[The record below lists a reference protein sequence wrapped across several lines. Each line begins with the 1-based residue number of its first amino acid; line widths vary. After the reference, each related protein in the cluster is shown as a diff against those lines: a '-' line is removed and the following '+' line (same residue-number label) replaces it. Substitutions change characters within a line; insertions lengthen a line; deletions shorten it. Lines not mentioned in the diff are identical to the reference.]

1 MKAASLFVLQTD
13 IPSGFSLTNET
24 YIETAIVNNVEERLT
39 TQLFVNEDTRNGYQH
54 CSVVADEI
62 IDITARVLQ
71 QNINQI
77 IIQNKYDAY
86 FNKSTGSLIVLSGK
100 KIADRVK
107 EIFKTKFNLCY
118 EKHEFNME
126 EIINNASNVRGVR
139 FKDLTIETIRN
150 GVLTGNRV
158 DQTELYELM
167 LNNGTLY
174 NTTVKYVFGVTEITF
189 SVSNTGSIVLFSN
202 MEDVQYLDLLD
213 ELREL

>member
-1 MKAASLFVLQTD
+1 MKAASLFILQAN
-13 IPSGFSLTNET
+13 IPESFSLTNET
-24 YIETAIVNNVEERLT
+24 YTETQIVNNVEERLV
-39 TQLFVNEDTRNGYQH
+39 TQLFINEDTVNGYQH
-54 CSVVADEI
+54 CSIVADEI
-62 IDITARVLQ
+62 IDVRARALQ
-71 QNINQI
+71 QYLTQI

-86 FNKSTGSLIVLSGK
+86 FNKTTGSLVVLSGK

-107 EIFKTKFNLCY
+107 DIFRTKFNLQY

-126 EIINNASNVRGVR
+126 EIINNASNVRGAR

-174 NTTVKYVFGVTEITF
+174 NTTVKYLFGVTEVTF
-189 SVSNTGSIVLFSN
+189 SVSNNGSIVLFSN
-202 MEDVQYLDLLD
+202 LDDIQYLDLLD
-213 ELREL
+213 ELKNL